1 MSRLRLLSTAA
12 LAAALV
18 ASAASAAQAA
28 SGSFSAL
35 SYNVA
40 GLPEPLSSGSPAR
53 NTRTIGE
60 RTMGFDVVSV
70 QEDFNYH
77 AALYA
82 TARHPFRTP
91 TSGGVPFGSGLNT
104 MSTLP
109 LSAPRRTTW
118 RRCFLED
125 CLTPKG
131 FTQMRLTLAPGV
143 EIDLYNAHMNAQTS
157 LGALRARRSNV
168 DQLAEA
174 IRARSAGRAVL
185 VMADTNT
192 RYTRSADNI
201 RHLTADGLGLTDAWV
216 QSQRGGTPPPQGS
229 PALTCELAETR
240 QDCETVDKI
249 LFRSGGGISLTLNG
263 FTRES
268 TDFFDAAGRP
278 LSDHAPVSARF
289 SWETDGAG

>member
-1 MSRLRLLSTAA
+1 MPLVRPVIAAA
-12 LAAALV
+12 LAVTVAAC
-18 ASAASAAQAA
+18 AAPAAQAA

-53 NTRTIGE
+53 NTKTIGA
-60 RTMGFDVVSV
+60 RMMAFDVVNV

-77 AALYA
+77 ADLYS

-109 LSAPRRTTW
+109 ISKPRRTTW
-118 RRCFLED
+118 RRCYLED

-157 LGALRARRSNV
+157 VYAMRARRSNV
-168 DQLAEA
+168 EQLLDA
-174 IRARSAGRAVL
+174 IQTRSAGRAVL

-201 RHLTADGLGLTDAWV
+201 RSLVSGAGLTDAWV
-216 QSQRGGTPPPQGS
+216 QAQRAGEPPAQGS
-229 PALTCELAETR
+229 SALGCELAETR

-249 LFRSGGGISLTLNG
+249 LFRGGGGVQLTLDG
-263 FTRES
+263 FSRES
-268 TDFFDAAGRP
+268 TAFFDAAGRP

-289 SWETDGAG
+289 SWSTADAG

>member
-1 MSRLRLLSTAA
+1 MSRPRLPI
-12 LAAALV
+12 LAAAGILLAWTLAPS
-18 ASAASAAQAA
+18 ASAA

-40 GLPEPLSSGSPAR
+40 GLPEPLSSSSPAR
-53 NTRTIGE
+53 NTRTIGA
-60 RTMGFDVVSV
+60 RTMAFDVVNV

-77 AALYA
+77 AALYS
-82 TARHPFRTP
+82 TAKHPYRTP

-157 LGALRARRSNV
+157 LGALRSRRSNV
-168 DQLAEA
+168 DQLVEA
-174 IRARSAGRAVL
+174 IRVRSAGRAVL

-192 RYTRSADNI
+192 RYTRSADNV
-201 RHLTADGLGLTDAWV
+201 RHLTTEAGLTDAWV
-216 QSQRGGTPPPQGS
+216 QTQRGGVPPAQGS

-249 LFRSGGGISLTLNG
+249 LFRSGGGVNLSLDG
-263 FTRES
+263 FARES
-268 TDFFDAAGRP
+268 TAFFDAAGRP

-289 SWETDGAG
+289 SWTQTG

>member
-1 MSRLRLLSTAA
+1 MSRLRPVLTAA
-12 LAAALV
+12 LAATIATSV
-18 ASAASAAQAA
+18 APAAQAA

-40 GLPEPLSSGSPAR
+40 GLPEPLSSASPAR
-53 NTRTIGE
+53 NTKTIGA
-60 RTMGFDVVSV
+60 RTMSFDVVNV

-77 AALYA
+77 ADLYS

-109 LSAPRRTTW
+109 VSKPRRTTW

-143 EIDLYNAHMNAQTS
+143 EVDLYNAHMNAQTS
-157 LGALRARRSNV
+157 VYAMRARRSNV
-168 DQLAEA
+168 EQLLDA
-174 IRARSAGRAVL
+174 IQTRSAGRAVL

-192 RYTRSADNI
+192 RYTRTADNI
-201 RHLTADGLGLTDAWV
+201 RTLVSGAGLTDAWV
-216 QSQRGGTPPPQGS
+216 QTQRAGSPPAQGS
-229 PALTCELAETR
+229 PSLSCELPETR

-249 LFRSGGGISLTLNG
+249 LFRSGGGVLLTLDG

-268 TDFFDAAGRP
+268 TAFFDAAGRP

-289 SWETDGAG
+289 SWTTAGAG

>member
-1 MSRLRLLSTAA
+1 MSRLRHLSTM
-12 LAAALV
+12 LAAATAVL
-18 ASAASAAQAA
+18 ATAPAGHAA

-60 RTMGFDVVSV
+60 RTTAFDVVNV

-82 TARHPFRTP
+82 TARHPYRTP

-104 MSTLP
+104 MSRLP
-109 LSAPRRTTW
+109 IGKPRRTTW

-131 FTQMRLTLAPGV
+131 FTQLRLTLAPGV

-157 LGALRARRSNV
+157 VGALRARRSNV

-174 IRARSAGRAVL
+174 IRTRSAGRAVL

-201 RHLTADGLGLTDAWV
+201 RHLTSERLGLTDAWV
-216 QSQRGGTPPPQGS
+216 QTQRSGEPPAQGS
-229 PALTCELAETR
+229 PALSCELAETR
-240 QDCETVDKI
+240 QNCETVDKI
-249 LFRSGGGISLTLNG
+249 LFRSGGGVNLTLEA
-263 FTRES
+263 FARES
-268 TDFFDAAGRP
+268 TAFFDAAGRP

-289 SWETDGAG
+289 SWSTAAG

>member
-1 MSRLRLLSTAA
+1 MSRVRHLSTTLLACAIAA
-12 LAAALV
+12 GV
-18 ASAASAAQAA
+18 APPAQAA
-28 SGSFSAL
+28 GGSFSAL

-40 GLPEPLSSGSPAR
+40 GLPEPLSSASPAR

-60 RTMGFDVVSV
+60 RTMAFDVVNV

-82 TARHPFRTP
+82 TARHPYRTP

-109 LSAPRRTTW
+109 LGQPRRTTW

-131 FTQMRLTLAPGV
+131 FTQLRLTLAPGV
-143 EIDLYNAHMNAQTS
+143 ELDLYNAHMNAQTS
-157 LGALRARRSNV
+157 VGALRARRSNV

-174 IRARSAGRAVL
+174 IRTRSAGRAVL

-216 QSQRGGTPPPQGS
+216 QAQRGGAPPGQGA

-249 LFRSGGGISLTLNG
+249 LFRSGGGVQLTLDG

-268 TDFFDAAGRP
+268 TAFFDAAGRP

-289 SWETDGAG
+289 SWSTAAG

>member
-1 MSRLRLLSTAA
+1 MSRLRHLIAPAAVAAA
-12 LAAALV
+12 LAGAA
-18 ASAASAAQAA
+18 APAHAA

-40 GLPEPLSSGSPAR
+40 GLPEPLSSASPAR

-60 RTMGFDVVSV
+60 RLNAFDVVNV

-82 TARHPFRTP
+82 TARHPHRTP

-104 MSTLP
+104 VSTLP
-109 LSAPRRTTW
+109 ISKPRRTTW

-131 FTQMRLTLAPGV
+131 FTQMRLTLAPGI
-143 EIDLYNAHMNAQTS
+143 ELDLYNAHLNAQTS

-201 RHLTADGLGLTDAWV
+201 RHLTDGLGLTDAWV
-216 QSQRGGTPPPQGS
+216 QTQRGGVPPAEGS
-229 PALTCELAETR
+229 PALSCELAETR
-240 QDCETVDKI
+240 QSCETVDKI
-249 LFRSGGGISLTLNG
+249 LFRSSPTLSLSLDA
-263 FTRES
+263 FARES
-268 TDFFDAAGRP
+268 TAFFDAAGRP

-289 SWETDGAG
+289 SWETVGD